1 MGVGSGS
8 LTVSDR
14 KQSRLHCLLYKNI
27 VKLLENGGGNWR
39 FGFCFYICK
48 VKTAL
53 GTYPIWQRCIY
64 MHAEQRKLEKLTS
77 RMFLGWVCREARPL
91 FL

>member
-1 MGVGSGS
+1 M
-8 LTVSDR
+8 
-14 KQSRLHCLLYKNI
+14 
-27 VKLLENGGGNWR
+27 GGGNWR

-91 FL
+91 FLYPLSSPKFLRLILTLQS